1 MIKSLTVG
9 GLFQYFREVRS
20 ELGKVIWPKREE
32 VVKLTAT
39 VLLISAIVGLYLTAL
54 DLGFTKLI
62 ETIISG

>member
-1 MIKSLTVG
+1 VG

>member
-1 MIKSLTVG
+1 LIKSLTVG

>member
-1 MIKSLTVG
+1 MG